1 MQKSAT
7 EIIAR
12 WKRAQTRKD
21 EWRGLYEECYE
32 YALPQ
37 RNLYDQWEGR
47 TTGKKRTGKLFDST
61 AVNATQR
68 FANRI
73 QSGLFPPYKQWARL
87 EPGEAIPP
95 EQRAEVQVAL
105 DQYQT
110 RFFDL
115 LKQSNFD
122 LAMGEFLLDLCVGT
136 ACMLV
141 QPGDDLNPIRYTAVP
156 QYLCSF
162 EEGPAG
168 TVETVFRRM
177 RRPVSVIEREWPDL
191 TMTTELKRLKREA
204 PHTEIELVE
213 ATCYHDDDGL
223 YGYYL
228 VTDKTKDSQPK
239 TIVYRTMTTSPWIIA
254 RYMKASGEVM
264 GRGPLL
270 NALPDIKT
278 VNKVVEFLLKNAS
291 LAIGGIYTAADDGV
305 LNPQVVQIK
314 PGAIIPVARNG
325 GPMGASLMPL
335 KTASDVN
342 LTQLVIQDLRM
353 SIKQALLDNS
363 LPPENMSARSAT
375 EIVERMRELAT
386 NLGSAFGRLITECM
400 VPMVRRSLAVM
411 DQLGLVVLPLRVN
424 GLEVKVIPV
433 SPLAKAQA
441 MDDVQDMMQWLQFAQ
456 SLGPMGLAAVRMD
469 AVLDYMA
476 GKLGI
481 PQTLITSQEERQ
493 QMAAM
498 AQQAAAENPELA
510 AQALA
515 GGGGM
520 PSANGRNPGGPTNIP
535 PELMEA
541 MR

>member
-1 MQKSAT
+1 M
-7 EIIAR
+7 
-12 WKRAQTRKD
+12 KRS
-21 EWRGLYEECYE
+21 
-32 YALPQ
+32 
-37 RNLYDQWEGR
+37 
-47 TTGKKRTGKLFDST
+47 KK
-61 AVNATQR
+61 
-68 FANRI
+68 
-73 QSGLFPPYKQWARL
+73 
-87 EPGEAIPP
+87 
-95 EQRAEVQVAL
+95 
-105 DQYQT
+105 
-110 RFFDL
+110 
-115 LKQSNFD
+115 
-122 LAMGEFLLDLCVGT
+122 
-136 ACMLV
+136 
-141 QPGDDLNPIRYTAVP
+141 
-156 QYLCSF
+156 
-162 EEGPAG
+162 
-168 TVETVFRRM
+168 
-177 RRPVSVIEREWPDL
+177 
-191 TMTTELKRLKREA
+191 EA

-305 LNPQVVQIK
+305 LNPQTVQIR
-314 PGAIIPVARNG
+314 PGSIIPVSRNG
-325 GPMGASLMPL
+325 GPSGPSLMPL

-481 PQTLITSQEERQ
+481 PQTLITSCLLYTSD
-493 QMAAM
+493 AAD
-498 AQQAAAENPELA
+498 E
-510 AQALA
+510 
-515 GGGGM
+515 
-520 PSANGRNPGGPTNIP
+520 
-535 PELMEA
+535 
-541 MR
+541 

>member
-1 MQKSAT
+1 
-7 EIIAR
+7 
-12 WKRAQTRKD
+12 
-21 EWRGLYEECYE
+21 
-32 YALPQ
+32 
-37 RNLYDQWEGR
+37 
-47 TTGKKRTGKLFDST
+47 
-61 AVNATQR
+61 
-68 FANRI
+68 
-73 QSGLFPPYKQWARL
+73 
-87 EPGEAIPP
+87 
-95 EQRAEVQVAL
+95 
-105 DQYQT
+105 
-110 RFFDL
+110 
-115 LKQSNFD
+115 
-122 LAMGEFLLDLCVGT
+122 
-136 ACMLV
+136 
-141 QPGDDLNPIRYTAVP
+141 
-156 QYLCSF
+156 
-162 EEGPAG
+162 
-168 TVETVFRRM
+168 
-177 RRPVSVIEREWPDL
+177 
-191 TMTTELKRLKREA
+191 
-204 PHTEIELVE
+204 
-213 ATCYHDDDGL
+213 
-223 YGYYL
+223 
-228 VTDKTKDSQPK
+228 
-239 TIVYRTMTTSPWIIA
+239 
-254 RYMKASGEVM
+254 
-264 GRGPLL
+264 
-270 NALPDIKT
+270 
-278 VNKVVEFLLKNAS
+278 
-291 LAIGGIYTAADDGV
+291 
-305 LNPQVVQIK
+305 
-314 PGAIIPVARNG
+314 
-325 GPMGASLMPL
+325 MGASLMPL